1 MREVIKSMRT
11 LLKFLVFPGSVLLL
25 LAAEPAWKTKQ
36 MEQWSEAD
44 AKAILSNSPWVK
56 KVTPALLPQRGED
69 SRRMGGQMGGDDGV
83 GLAALTP
90 STLVGGGASAAG
102 KRGRRP
108 ATIPT
113 FEIRWESARP
123 VRAAEVKAR
132 EQDSPDVAGGTYAV
146 AIYDVP
152 GIDINQKT
160 LPYEL
165 KREGLLKF
173 EGKKKDR
180 GASRV
185 DLLPQEGGLTTIVY
199 IFPRSQEITAEY
211 GRITFMAQIGRLSVA
226 QYFYTA
232 EMQVQGKL
240 EL

>member
-1 MREVIKSMRT
+1 MKTILKSII
-11 LLKFLVFPGSVLLL
+11 FPCSVLLL
-25 LAAEPAWKTKQ
+25 MAAEPAWKTKQ
-36 MEQWSEAD
+36 MEQWGETD
-44 AKAILSNSPWVK
+44 AKAILGNSPWVK

-69 SRRMGGQMGGDDGV
+69 QRRVGGQMGGDDGV

-90 STLVGGGASAAG
+90 FTLVGGTQAAG
-102 KRGRRP
+102 QRGRRP
-108 ATIPT
+108 TMPT

-123 VRAAEVKAR
+123 VRVAEVKAH
-132 EQDSPDVAGGTYAV
+132 EQDSPDVASGSYAV

-165 KREGLLKF
+165 KREALLKF

-199 IFPRSQEITAEY
+199 IFPRSQEITTEY

>member
-1 MREVIKSMRT
+1 MKTI
-11 LLKFLVFPGSVLLL
+11 LKFFVFPCSVMLL
-25 LAAEPAWKTKQ
+25 LATEPAWKTKQ
-36 MEQWSEAD
+36 VEQWSEAD

-69 SRRMGGQMGGDDGV
+69 QRRVGGQMGGDDGI
-83 GLAALTP
+83 GIGALTP
-90 STLVGGGASAAG
+90 ATLVGGGSSAAG

-108 ATIPT
+108 TMPT
-113 FEIRWESARP
+113 FEIRWESAPP
-123 VRAAEVKAR
+123 VRAAEVKAH
-132 EQDSPDVAGGTYAV
+132 EQDAPDVAAGNYAV

-160 LPYEL
+160 LAYEL
-165 KREGLLKF
+165 KKEAVLKF

-180 GASRV
+180 GPSRV

-199 IFPRSQEITAEY
+199 VFSRSQEITPEY
-211 GRITFMAQIGRLSVA
+211 GRITFTAQIGRLWVA
-226 QYFYTA
+226 QYFYTE
-232 EMQVQGKL
+232 EMQIQGKL